1 MHIYRCP
8 TTFSL
13 ETYMKALRLAA
24 FALIA
29 VAASAT
35 SMATNYNLGNITVPG
50 RSAIQDST
58 VTGAT
63 FSDSFD
69 FSFTYADPVFST
81 SVLFDYYP
89 ENDVLFSNVSLIRN
103 SGSETL
109 GLVTS
114 ESIFSTGNYTF
125 QVGPIKTGSYS
136 LVVTGSTVNG
146 SAGSYGVRVGLVP
159 EPGTLALFGLG
170 LAGAAFA
177 ARRGKA
183 VRAA

>member
-1 MHIYRCP
+1 
-8 TTFSL
+8 
-13 ETYMKALRLAA
+13 MKALRLAA

-50 RSAIQDST
+50 ASAIQNSN
-58 VTGAT
+58 VTGPT
-63 FSDSFD
+63 FSDTFD

-81 SVLFDYYP
+81 SVLFDYFP
-89 ENDVLFSNVSLIRN
+89 ANDVALTSYSLCINSCSNPLNLLGYEVL
-103 SGSETL
+103 SGA
-109 GLVTS
+109 
-114 ESIFSTGNYTF
+114 
-125 QVGPIKTGSYS
+125 GPFVMQAGPLATGSYS
-136 LVVTGSTVNG
+136 VVVTGNTLTGDNKG
-146 SAGSYGVRVGLVP
+146 RYGVRIGLVP

>member
-1 MHIYRCP
+1 MHIYHCP

-13 ETYMKALRLAA
+13 EIYMKALRLAA

-35 SMATNYNLGNITVPG
+35 SMATNYNLGNISVPG
-50 RSAIQDST
+50 ASAIQNST

-81 SVLFDYYP
+81 SVLFDYFP
-89 ENDVLFSNVSLIRN
+89 VQDVVLNGVSLYQ
-103 SGSETL
+103 GATL
-109 GLVTS
+109 LAN
-114 ESIFSTGNYTF
+114 ESIFSTGNYNF
-125 QVGPIKTGSYS
+125 AVGPLGTGSYS

-146 SAGSYGVRVGLVP
+146 STGTYGVRVGLVP